1 MSKRKFPLFIIDT
14 NRLHKLG
21 DCDFLVCTDQ
31 DNGFVAQVEYIR
43 ATAAEV
49 GDDYFISKPT
59 KGLAAKIQ
67 ILRFN
72 TPNPDKTKV
81 RGLLKQASIKINDEI
96 KVDVSVDASP
106 QDCVKFIKK
115 LNEANYHRLNTGDY
129 IERKTVLTS
138 MLMLDQ
144 AAKYIEKTYGDK

>member
-14 NRLHKLG
+14 NRLHRLG
-21 DCDFLVCTDQ
+21 DCDFLVCTDH

-43 ATAAEV
+43 AIAAEV

-72 TPNPDKTKV
+72 TPNPD
-81 RGLLKQASIKINDEI
+81 
-96 KVDVSVDASP
+96 
-106 QDCVKFIKK
+106 
-115 LNEANYHRLNTGDY
+115 EAY
-129 IERKTVLTS
+129 
-138 MLMLDQ
+138 
-144 AAKYIEKTYGDK
+144 